1 MDLSSIEKRRIKLQA
16 NCDGQRSQADR
27 NKLGQF
33 ATPFDLARE
42 IVAATI
48 PLLDARTIRFL
59 DPAFGTGAFYSA
71 LLDIAA
77 DHVESALAYEVDPHY
92 GTPASHLWRS
102 TRLQLR
108 IEDFTRADLGQSHA
122 NLVICNPPYVRHHH
136 LSVVEKA
143 ALRLASHAIGVKLNG
158 LAGLYCYFM
167 ALAHRWLEPDAVC
180 AWLVPSEFMDVNYG
194 EAIKRYL
201 LSDVTLIR
209 IHRFDPNDVQ
219 FSDALV
225 SSAIVWFKNQK
236 PEAESAVS
244 MTFGG
249 TVKRPRI
256 SRNVTITDLQSE
268 AKWTRL
274 PGILNPAP
282 DRVPGLRLGDL
293 FAVKRGIATGNNE
306 FFILTEERVVELGFT
321 KAFLK
326 PILPSPRYLEQDE
339 IEGDKDGA
347 PILDRRLFLI
357 DCSLSE
363 SEVKKID
370 PALWQYLKS
379 GRDTVAQGYLCKSRS
394 PWYSQENRPP
404 AHFLCTYMGRTDG
417 NGKKA
422 FRFILN
428 RSKATAAN
436 VYLFLYPK
444 PMVRAALENIGV
456 LREVFQLLNSIPGG
470 EMTNEGRVYGGGL
483 HKLEPSEL
491 ANVGADCIADLLLG
505 AHRQTRG
512 VQMAFPQVG

>member
-1 MDLSSIEKRRIKLQA
+1 MDVGTIEKRRIELQG
-16 NCDGQRSQADR
+16 NCDGQRSQTDR

-33 ATPFDLARE
+33 ATPFELARD

-48 PLLDARTIRFL
+48 PLLGAKTIRFL

-71 LLDIAA
+71 LLDVAGGRV
-77 DHVESALAYEVDPHY
+77 DSAMAFEIDPHY
-92 GTPASHLWRS
+92 GTPALRLWNS
-102 TRLQLR
+102 TALKLR
-108 IEDFTRADLGQSHA
+108 VEDFTRAEVGQSHA

-136 LSVVEKA
+136 LSVSEKA
-143 ALRLASHAIGVKLNG
+143 ALRLTSHALGVKLNG

-167 ALAHRWLEPDAVC
+167 ALAHRWLDPGAVC

-194 EAIKRYL
+194 KAIKHYL
-201 LSDVTLIR
+201 LSDVTLVR
-209 IHRFDPNDVQ
+209 IHRFDPNEVQ

-225 SSAIVWFKNQK
+225 SSAVVWFKNQK
-236 PEAESAVS
+236 PDPKTVVS

-249 TVKRPRI
+249 TVTSPRI
-256 SRNVTITDLQSE
+256 SRNVALTELHSE

-274 PGILNPAP
+274 TGILNRAPA
-282 DRVPGLRLGDL
+282 RAPGFRLGDL
-293 FAVKRGIATGNNE
+293 FGVKRGIATGNNE
-306 FFILTEERVVELGFT
+306 FFILTEERVAELGLT
-321 KAFLK
+321 HAFLR
-326 PILPSPRYLEQDE
+326 PILPSPRHLEQDE
-339 IEGDKDGA
+339 IEGDKNGA

-357 DCSLSE
+357 DCALSE
-363 SEVKKID
+363 PEVEKID
-370 PALWQYLKS
+370 PALGRYLRS

-394 PWYSQENRPP
+394 PWYSQEKRPP
-404 AHFLCTYMGRTDG
+404 AHILCTYMGRTDG
-417 NGKKA
+417 HGKKA

-444 PMVRAALENIGV
+444 PVIRNAMEDTGV
-456 LREVFQLLNSIPGG
+456 LRDVFQLLKSIPV
-470 EMTNEGRVYGGGL
+470 EDMTNEGRVYGGGL

-491 ANVGADCIADLLLG
+491 ANVRADCIADLLLG
-505 AHRQTRG
+505 THRQTSG